1 MLAFF
6 LAAGFFLRPVLGM
19 IVNITTRLGEE
30 YTISAFTGEGVNIFR
45 VLVCNVPLVLSCI
58 YRKKLFAD
66 SSETENLMVNLTML
80 NGAIMFVGLFGTANY
95 FARLANYFLIFQSL
109 SLPWMLKKIGGRDGR
124 MLTILMVLGFAAYFY
139 YANAINQPF
148 DRDFARLSAAEY
160 MKLAGG

>member
-1 MLAFF
+1 
-6 LAAGFFLRPVLGM
+6 M
-19 IVNITTRLGEE
+19 IVNITTLLGEG
-30 YTISAFTGEGVNIFR
+30 YTISEFTGEGVNIFR

-109 SLPWMLKKIGGRDGR
+109 SLPCMLKKIGGRDRR
-124 MLTILMVLGFAAYFY
+124 MLTILMLLGFAAYFY
-139 YANAINQPF
+139 YANVINQPF
-148 DRDFARLSAAEY
+148 DQDFARLSAAEY